1 MQEKDQLN
9 KHIAELVKEEQA
21 VNKTVVETEAQ
32 LKKEQ
37 DNNTYLVEKLRGSE
51 QQVLSERKQEEKRV
65 AELQKYIGEEQRSKI
80 IINNEMKAKVNELT
94 QSMKTQK
101 DQYSSSLNQE

>member
-9 KHIAELVKEEQA
+9 KHIAELVKEQQA

-37 DNNTYLVEKLRGSE
+37 DNNTHLVEKLRGSE

-80 IINNEMKAKVNELT
+80 IMNNEMKAKVNELT

>member
-37 DNNTYLVEKLRGSE
+37 DNNTHLAEKLRGSE

>member
-32 LKKEQ
+32 LKKE
-37 DNNTYLVEKLRGSE
+37 
-51 QQVLSERKQEEKRV
+51 
-65 AELQKYIGEEQRSKI
+65 
-80 IINNEMKAKVNELT
+80 
-94 QSMKTQK
+94 
-101 DQYSSSLNQE
+101 